1 MDPKDAFL
9 AFKDKRIDEDQ
20 FARLIF
26 PTLQRLAK
34 VVGYRQGVDP
44 DDLTSELW
52 ILTRTKLVETFD
64 PASLPSAKCGI
75 EPFLMGCARLIASPN
90 GVRSLHSP
98 FEETCASDIKR
109 HVGNIEY
116 GGNGTI
122 LLEEPDS
129 DITMDE
135 PDPHSESAFSDAY
148 RQRMLDEIQLR
159 LCDNQKKVS
168 RPAGNIGGSMK
179 EEQKNMKKSA
189 VPGVRLVARKR
200 QKIAL
205 PMPPKRPPKAAKL
218 SPDQEE
224 LVNIRHQLCYSQDVF
239 AKALGI
245 GVPRLASY
253 EYGRTSGVP
262 EKVMDTA
269 RGLLDEVGCA
279 DAKEYENIPMS
290 KILAQWAKELGI
302 DYDDDIALSKVLTV
316 STATISRWKNNKTR
330 PPLIG
335 KPGRPGEPGK
345 LGLKQLRELVRNL
358 VGGK

>member
-90 GVRSLHSP
+90 GVRNLRAP
-98 FEETCASDIKR
+98 MEEICLSDIKSDGWKNNDADS
-109 HVGNIEY
+109 VSGQEFIE
-116 GGNGTI
+116 NV
-122 LLEEPDS
+122 
-129 DITMDE
+129 
-135 PDPHSESAFSDAY
+135 PDPHSDSALFDTH

-159 LCDNQKKVS
+159 LCDNQKKAS
-168 RPAGNIGGSMK
+168 WSTGNISGQMK
-179 EEQKNMKKSA
+179 KEQKNMKKSA
-189 VPGVRLVARKR
+189 VPGVRLVAQKR

-245 GVPRLASY
+245 GAPRLASY

-302 DYDDDIALSKVLTV
+302 DYDDDIALSKILTV